1 MTKNEMLSLCKKAC
15 NELDDCEICPNKEKC
30 DNISPGF
37 RFAYLIE
44 QAYGFSEEET
54 IDFYNGFFPEKKVKK
69 GNNKEK
75 ENKEIDMDDMVY
87 ISFESAKREF
97 FKVNRKTVEFLKY
110 LKERDIIDI
119 EEFEVF
125 DSLDDFL
132 CSSFC

>member
-15 NELDDCEICPNKEKC
+15 NELDDCENCPNKEKC

-37 RFAYLIE
+37 KFAYLIE
-44 QAYGFSEEET
+44 QAYRFSEEEI

-69 GNNKEK
+69 
-75 ENKEIDMDDMVY
+75 ENKNTDVDDMVY

-119 EEFEVF
+119 DEFEVF

>member
-15 NELDDCEICPNKEKC
+15 IEQDDCEICPNKEKC

-37 RFAYLIE
+37 KFAYLIE
-44 QAYGFSEEET
+44 QAYGFSEEEI

-69 GNNKEK
+69 
-75 ENKEIDMDDMVY
+75 ENKNIDVDDMVY
-87 ISFESAKREF
+87 ISFESAEREF

-119 EEFEVF
+119 DEFEVF

>member
-15 NELDDCEICPNKEKC
+15 NELDDSENCPNKEKC

-37 RFAYLIE
+37 KFSYLIE
-44 QAYGFSEEET
+44 QTYRFSEEEI

-69 GNNKEK
+69 
-75 ENKEIDMDDMVY
+75 ENKNTDIDDMVY

-97 FKVNRKTVEFLKY
+97 FFFFLKTVEFLKY

-119 EEFEVF
+119 DEFEVF

>member
-37 RFAYLIE
+37 KFAYLIE
-44 QAYGFSEEET
+44 QACGFSDGEI

-69 GNNKEK
+69 
-75 ENKEIDMDDMVY
+75 ENKNADVDDMVY
-87 ISFESAKREF
+87 ISFESAEREF

-119 EEFEVF
+119 DEFEVF
-125 DSLDDFL
+125 YSLDDFL

>member
-1 MTKNEMLSLCKKAC
+1 MTKSEMLCLCKKAC

-37 RFAYLIE
+37 GLAHLIE

-54 IDFYNGFFPEKKVKK
+54 IDFYNGFFHKKKVKEEDK
-69 GNNKEK
+69 KTDSDN
-75 ENKEIDMDDMVY
+75 IVY
-87 ISFESAKREF
+87 ISFESAEREF
-97 FKVNRKTVEFLKY
+97 FKVNRKTIEFLKY

-119 EEFEVF
+119 DEFEVF

>member
-15 NELDDCEICPNKEKC
+15 NEMDDCKNCPNREKC
-30 DNISPGF
+30 DDISEIYTLGN
-37 RFAYLIE
+37 LIE

-69 GNNKEK
+69 
-75 ENKEIDMDDMVY
+75 ENKNTDADDMVY
-87 ISFESAKREF
+87 ISFESAEREF

-119 EEFEVF
+119 DEFEVF

>member
-1 MTKNEMLSLCKKAC
+1 MEMNEMLSLCRKTCTKQDSC
-15 NELDDCEICPNKEKC
+15 KYCPNKEKC
-30 DNISPGF
+30 DDVSTIKSL
-37 RFAYLIE
+37 AKLIE
-44 QAYGFSEEET
+44 ENYDFSEEAI

-69 GNNKEK
+69 EDKK
-75 ENKEIDMDDMVY
+75 TDADDVVY